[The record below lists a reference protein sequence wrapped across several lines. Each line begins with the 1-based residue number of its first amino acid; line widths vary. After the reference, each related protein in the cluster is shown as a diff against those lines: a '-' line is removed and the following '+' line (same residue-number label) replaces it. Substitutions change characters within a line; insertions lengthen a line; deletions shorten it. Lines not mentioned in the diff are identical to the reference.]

1 MSKNVI
7 GITRNGVKEECKWD
21 KPTPCPRHHWHE
33 GANLATPAI
42 SVEELNTLKT
52 NMTNV
57 ETVTLAD
64 YQQVYTGKELN
75 VEDMCIYCGNDTGF
89 GNGSF
94 VNRIGATRSITDF
107 SADLLDG
114 TVKPD
119 NMSKLK
125 GINMT
130 DYDTVDGWMCDECQY
145 MECAKCDGKVYP
157 DDEVKDEEYGETYHR
172 ECLPFDKW
180 SEEDKEYAEE
190 EGYEPDDTVFDSAY
204 DENLELTNDEGFII
218 DEPETLKDLGVPE
231 AETVTVYPANGYA
244 LVEVKTEGKTVIID
258 SKFVL
263 KNNNHYMSLQQLKNI
278 LDENR

>member
-1 MSKNVI
+1 MSKTVI

-21 KPTPCPRHHWHE
+21 KPGACPRHNWHE
-33 GANLATPAI
+33 GSTPVTSTI
-42 SVEELNTLKT
+42 SDAELNNLKS
-52 NMTNV
+52 NISNV

-64 YQQVYTGKELN
+64 YQQNYTGKELN
-75 VEDMCIYCGNDTGF
+75 LGDMCVYCGTDTEF

-119 NMSKLK
+119 SMSKLK

-145 MECAKCDGKVYP
+145 MECAKCDGKVYE
-157 DDEVKDEEYGETYHR
+157 DDEVKDEEYGDTYHK

-180 SEEDKEYAEE
+180 SEEDKEYAEDE
-190 EGYEPDDTVFDSAY
+190 ES
-204 DENLELTNDEGFII
+204 
-218 DEPETLKDLGVPE
+218 
-231 AETVTVYPANGYA
+231 
-244 LVEVKTEGKTVIID
+244 
-258 SKFVL
+258 
-263 KNNNHYMSLQQLKNI
+263 
-278 LDENR
+278 